1 MQQKLLAVFII
12 VILIVAAVVLW
23 VKSHPSAVL
32 NNQAT
37 PIPSVIA
44 STSPTRSQVLFPTS
58 SDTLTEGQTYTLKWS
73 GGPDPL
79 QIFLVSQK
87 LESQGQSVATVDKVY
102 GVKNTGSY
110 NYTVPTNLTPGSYKF
125 EIGNLTSDYF
135 QIASSNA
142 QPSAT
147 STATSYCT
155 PSALD
160 ATLSLSGAAGNI
172 YGTAAIKNT
181 SNTPCQIIGNN
192 FMDVSYDS
200 SIKNLTVTHTG
211 TPTNQTF
218 TIQPGKSI
226 YSQVHYPN
234 GPQCQG
240 PTVQDQ
246 VTFSYKISPSGS
258 VTFKNTENG
267 NTAQIVQGCSSA
279 TDMTEITVWNMSSQP
294 ITPQ

>member
-1 MQQKLLAVFII
+1 MKRNLLALIII
-12 VILIVAAVVLW
+12 VALVLVAAWLW
-23 VKSHPSAVL
+23 KTKGSQTNL
-32 NNQAT
+32 NLQPTPTPTAT
-37 PIPSVIA
+37 T
-44 STSPTRSQVLFPTS
+44 STSQVIFPTS
-58 SDTLTEGQTYTLKWS
+58 SDTLSEGQTYTLKWS
-73 GGPDPL
+73 GGPNPI
-79 QIFLVSQK
+79 QIFLINQS
-87 LESQGQSVATVDKVY
+87 LESQGQSVATSDRVY
-102 GVKNTGSY
+102 GIKNTGSY

-125 EIGNLTSDYF
+125 EIGNLSSDYF
-135 QIASSNA
+135 QIASGRV

-147 STATSYCT
+147 TSTISYCA
-155 PSALD
+155 PNNLE
-160 ATLSLSGAAGNI
+160 ATLTTSGAAGNI
-172 YGTAAIKNT
+172 YGTATIKNT
-181 SNTPCQIIGNN
+181 SNSSCQIIGND
-192 FMDVSYDS
+192 FLDVSYDS

-218 TIQPGKSI
+218 TIQPGKAV

-267 NTAQIVQGCSSA
+267 QTTQVVQGCQSP
-279 TDMTEITVWNMSSQP
+279 TDMTEITVWNISSQP

>member
-1 MQQKLLAVFII
+1 MQQKFLAAFIV

-23 VKSHPSAVL
+23 VKGHPSAVL

-37 PIPSVIA
+37 PIPAVTA

-73 GGPDPL
+73 GGPDPI
-79 QIFLVSQK
+79 QIFLINQT
-87 LESQGQSVATVDKVY
+87 LESQGQSIAISDRVY

-110 NYTVPTNLTPGSYKF
+110 SYTVPTNLTSGNYKF
-125 EIGNLTSDYF
+125 EIGNMSSDYF
-135 QIASSNA
+135 QITGSSPQPTASS
-142 QPSAT
+142 T
-147 STATSYCT
+147 SVSYCA
-155 PSALD
+155 PANLE
-160 ATLSLSGAAGNI
+160 ANLSLSGAAGSI
-172 YGTAAIKNT
+172 YGNAEIKNA
-181 SNTPCQIIGNN
+181 SNSPCQIIGNN
-192 FMDVSYDS
+192 FIDVSYDS

-218 TIQPGKSI
+218 TIQPGKSV
-226 YSQVHYPN
+226 YSQVRYQN

-246 VTFSYKISPSGS
+246 VTFSYKVSSRGS

-267 NTAQIVQGCSSA
+267 KTTQVVQGCQSPA
-279 TDMTEITVWNMSSQP
+279 DMTEITVWNMSAQP